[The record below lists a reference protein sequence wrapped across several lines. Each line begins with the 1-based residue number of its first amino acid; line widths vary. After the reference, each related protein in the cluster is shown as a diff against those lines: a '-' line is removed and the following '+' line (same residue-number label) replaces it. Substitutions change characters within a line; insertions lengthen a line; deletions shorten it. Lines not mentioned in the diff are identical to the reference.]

1 MLMEKMM
8 LKERKLALIKLGE
21 YLQRDDDY
29 LNAII
34 RRSSLNNAWF
44 TENAQRQAIDAIAT
58 QMLEKQKLEK
68 WLADYEIPDA
78 PNQKILGL
86 VMAGNLPLVGF
97 HDLLCV
103 FISGHKA
110 MIKLSDKDPYLL
122 PAILKALGEID
133 ERTASY
139 FDIVE
144 RLKGFEAVIAT
155 GSNNTARYFEA
166 YFGKYPNI
174 IRKNRNGIA
183 VFDGKETAAELLAFG
198 RDYLDYFGLG
208 CRNVSKIYV
217 PKNFDFDPLLE
228 ALHEYR
234 TVVRH
239 TKYKNNFDYQYALYI
254 LNKVELKANGCVLMT
269 ENKAIQSPIACL
281 HYEYYE
287 DVDQLSTELQ
297 LRLEEIQLIVS
308 RLDFKGLPVF
318 PFGEAQK
325 PALSDYADGVD
336 TIKFLLSI

>member
-1 MLMEKMM
+1 MLMEKMT
-8 LKERKLALIKLGE
+8 LKERKSALIKLGE
-21 YLQRDDDY
+21 YLRREDDY

-34 RRSSLNNAWF
+34 KQASLNNAWF
-44 TENAQRQAIDAIAT
+44 TEDAQRQAIDAIAR
-58 QMLEKQKLEK
+58 QMLDAEKLEK
-68 WLADYEIPDA
+68 WLLVYHIPDT
-78 PNQKILGL
+78 PNQKTLGL

-122 PAILKALGEID
+122 PAILKALKEID

-166 YFGKYPNI
+166 YFGKYPHI

-183 VFDGKETAAELLAFG
+183 VFDGKETKEELLAFG
-198 RDYLDYFGLG
+198 RDYFDYFGLG

-217 PKNFDFDPLLE
+217 PKGFDFNPLLE

-234 TVVRH
+234 AIVRH

-269 ENKAIQSPIACL
+269 ENRAIQSPIACL

-287 DVDQLSTELQ
+287 NMDQLSTELQ
-297 LRLEEIQLIVS
+297 SKLEEIQLIVS
-308 RLDFKGLPVF
+308 RMTIKELPVF

-336 TIKFLLSI
+336 TVEFLLSI